1 MPGPVRRTC
10 ACGLIYEL
18 VYKRV
23 KNVNFRVRAD
33 GTLAVS
39 APRCVSAAR
48 IDEMVCARADW
59 VRRAQ
64 ATAAQNALRAQRP
77 AAVTKEQALALFE
90 ALSEELFPLFA
101 QALGGRRPEIR
112 VREMKTRW
120 GSCTPK
126 TGRIRIN
133 VRLAAYP
140 PTCLEY
146 VVAHELTHLLE
157 PSHNACFHELL
168 ARAYPNEVRARAI
181 LRMSPRD
188 ACALQCP

>member
-10 ACGLIYEL
+10 ACGLVYEL

-64 ATAAQNALRAQRP
+64 AAAAQNALRAQRP

-120 GSCTPK
+120 GSCTPAK
-126 TGRIRIN
+126 GRITLN
-133 VRLAAYP
+133 LRLAEYP
-140 PTCLEY
+140 RETARY
-146 VVAHELTHLLE
+146 VVAHEYAHFVRADHSPAFWAE
-157 PSHNACFHELL
+157 V
-168 ARAYPNEVRARAI
+168 ARAVPDWRAQRAR
-181 LRMSPRD
+181 LRGAP
-188 ACALQCP
+188 

>member
-10 ACGLIYEL
+10 ACGLVYEL

-23 KNVNFRVRAD
+23 KNVNLRVRAD
-33 GTLAVS
+33 CTLAVR
-39 APRCVSAAR
+39 APRCASAAR
-48 IDEMVCARADW
+48 NDESVRARADW

-64 ATAAQNALRAQRP
+64 AAAAQNALRAQRP

-126 TGRIRIN
+126 TGAIRIN
-133 VRLAAYP
+133 ARLAAYP
-140 PTCLEY
+140 PTCLEM
-146 VVAHELTHLLE
+146 VVTHELVHLME
-157 PSHNACFHELL
+157 PSHNARFHMLL
-168 ARAYPNEVRARAI
+168 DTYCPKNREASAL
-181 LRMSPRD
+181 LRRS
-188 ACALQCP
+188 

>member
-33 GTLAVS
+33 GTLSVS

-64 ATAAQNALRAQRP
+64 AAAAQNALRALRASSFSTRTLP
-77 AAVTKEQALALFE
+77 SSRERIKGTLY
-90 ALSEELFPLFA
+90 PLP
-101 QALGGRRPEIR
+101 L
-112 VREMKTRW
+112 
-120 GSCTPK
+120 
-126 TGRIRIN
+126 
-133 VRLAAYP
+133 
-140 PTCLEY
+140 
-146 VVAHELTHLLE
+146 
-157 PSHNACFHELL
+157 
-168 ARAYPNEVRARAI
+168 
-181 LRMSPRD
+181 
-188 ACALQCP
+188 